1 MAKKMNKVEKV
12 EKAEIKV
19 NGAIM
24 AVELREKLEQYK
36 NVSLRR
42 IAENTGVSYAWLL
55 KSSKKPVAGEAYNPD
70 AMNYV
75 AVAEVLAKRDIVLA
89 DLPWEQMNVENKRN
103 SAAKLSKNPED
114 FGTGTFW
121 FLRGSNVVYEVIYTT
136 STNVVLL
143 AHGSTVP
150 MNLSWATFFQKGPCK
165 ERKVPS
171 ANNRDS
177 ERECVDDEE
186 QGA

>member
-1 MAKKMNKVEKV
+1 MAKKMNKVEKI

-19 NGAIM
+19 DGAIM

-55 KSSKKPVAGEAYNPD
+55 KSSKKPVAGEAYDPD

-89 DLPWEQMNVENKRN
+89 DLPWEAMNVENKRN
-103 SAAKLSKNPED
+103 SVAKLNKDPKD
-114 FGTGTFW
+114 FGVGTKW
-121 FLRGSNVVYEVIYTT
+121 YLRGSDVEHNVVYVTA
-136 STNVVLL
+136 TNVVLI
-143 AHGSTVP
+143 AEGSTVP
-150 MNLSWATFFQKGPCK
+150 MNLSWATFFQKGPSVEK
-165 ERKVPS
+165 
-171 ANNRDS
+171 
-177 ERECVDDEE
+177 REQKNEE